1 MAFDRDDPLAEAS
14 LKQSQRIYPSANN
27 QINGDGNDDG
37 MPSQVISGDDSINQY
52 SQKMRLREQS
62 VIDPDKG
69 SILMNYGL
77 DDFKN
82 SIWENFLGSQVQL
95 SCTVD
100 PDGTETITNQNIDK
114 LGPIQ
119 LRIDEGNLYQA
130 WERSRR
136 SEVEGF
142 RGDIEG
148 QTKVLETWVC
158 RPPNIML
165 FQLNRVNFDIQK
177 QKLVKDNSRFDFDK
191 TIYLDLFLNQN
202 KEKSKAHRKQIE
214 KLKKSLKQLK
224 DVLDQYTE
232 NYNVAQKFQ
241 ECHEILSK
249 SIQKEQAVIQNKV
262 SVGIQQEG
270 QDEEEF
276 VYLTPNQLHHT
287 NMNL

>member
-27 QINGDGNDDG
+27 QMNGDGNDDG

-202 KEKSKAHRKQIE
+202 KEKSKAHRK
-214 KLKKSLKQLK
+214 
-224 DVLDQYTE
+224 
-232 NYNVAQKFQ
+232 
-241 ECHEILSK
+241 
-249 SIQKEQAVIQNKV
+249 
-262 SVGIQQEG
+262 
-270 QDEEEF
+270 
-276 VYLTPNQLHHT
+276 
-287 NMNL
+287 